1 MAFSNWDPKAK
12 YRIQESCTCGCTEPS
27 ACTCAHGHEEQECYD
42 FEANG
47 GCGCP
52 PAGLVAVKNGD
63 GSFAGFLTPNDA
75 EGFYLNVATP
85 AEGYVKL
92 QKAGISYGYV
102 TPEQWAIMY
111 PLLP

>member
-1 MAFSNWDPKAK
+1 MAFTTWDAKAK
-12 YRIQESCTCGCTEPS
+12 YRIEDKCTCGCSEPS
-27 ACTCAHGHEEQECYD
+27 ACTCAHGHEHQDCCDE
-42 FEANG
+42 EANG

-52 PAGLVAVKNGD
+52 PAGLVAVFNGD

-85 AEGYVKL
+85 PEGYVKL
-92 QKAGISYGYV
+92 QKTGIFYGYV
-102 TPEQWAIMY
+102 TPEQWAVMY